1 MEEFIQ
7 FIKDYAPSIISTISV
22 GGIGAVAGIIAKVKN
37 GIDST
42 KNKMNEVLA
51 KKDNESNEMK
61 NQYQS
66 LMTTINEQQNK
77 IDKLTQEV
85 SKIHHE

>member
-7 FIKDYAPSIISTISV
+7 FVKDYAPSIISTISV
-22 GGIGAVAGIIAKVKN
+22 GGIGAIAGIIAKVKN

-51 KKDNESNEMK
+51 RKDNESNEMK

-66 LMTTINEQQNK
+66 LMTTINEQQKK

>member
-22 GGIGAVAGIIAKVKN
+22 GGVATVAGIIAKVKQ

-42 KNKMNEVLA
+42 KSKMNEVLE

-61 NQYQS
+61 NQYNS
-66 LMTTINEQQNK
+66 LMTTIKTQQDS